1 MPNFTWRISL
11 IWIFCFTLA
20 MRMCALY
27 FINFWK
33 VTSILPLQK
42 CVMVSLKFSSPSQA
56 PQPMYWFKKNDSLA
70 TRCSLPACF
79 RFHVREGPIQNPHHC
94 GGLFCIVY
102 RNYIYTHAVQ
112 TLGGVWYMIKE
123 SSDRKRGENS
133 IQSSIKKCFRFF
145 FSFWCNCDVHSVL
158 LLLSSLWGRTSHSG
172 FPPAHWCK
180 LFVEESYRIPCP
192 CICDPCLPPRSDML
206 L

>member
-1 MPNFTWRISL
+1 
-11 IWIFCFTLA
+11 
-20 MRMCALY
+20 
-27 FINFWK
+27 
-33 VTSILPLQK
+33 
-42 CVMVSLKFSSPSQA
+42 MVSLKFSSPSQA

-79 RFHVREGPIQNPHHC
+79 RFHVREGPIQHPHHC

-145 FSFWCNCDVHSVL
+145 FLFGVTVMFIRSSSSFLPCEGGHLIQASHPLIGVNFSLRSHTVSLALAYVIPAFHPGVTCFCSNTTAVL
-158 LLLSSLWGRTSHSG
+158 PQLEQDTRMSQIITGNY
-172 FPPAHWCK
+172 P
-180 LFVEESYRIPCP
+180 V
-192 CICDPCLPPRSDML
+192 
-206 L
+206 